1 MDNNR
6 NFFNVSPI
14 NSVKQNPFNSS
25 ENILEEPKSA
35 VSNPMQNRLNG
46 YDSAI
51 LNDKT
56 LPNGESE
63 KLKLEYKISE
73 KQKALTDINGKIRN
87 AELYGTQTEVL
98 SLRVRKQR
106 LEQELLELNRE
117 YANSNKRIKTPTG
130 EVINLPWVKKAQTFF
145 SRKVLAKVSKKF
157 NSIVFLGDSLEKLS
171 AINKSV
177 DALIEM
183 KVPYGEKNDNYEKLT
198 EYLYQA
204 NQIHSQ
210 IYKTLGN
217 MNNPPK
223 RGA

>member
-6 NFFNVSPI
+6 NFFNVSAI
-14 NSVKQNPFNSS
+14 NSVKQNPFNGS
-25 ENILEEPKSA
+25 ENILEEPKPSA
-35 VSNPMQNRLNG
+35 SNPIRLNG

-56 LPNGESE
+56 LPEDEN
-63 KLKLEYKISE
+63 LKLEYKISE
-73 KQKALTDINGKIRN
+73 KQKAITELNGKIKN

-106 LEQELLELNRE
+106 LEQELFELNRE
-117 YANSNKRIKTPTG
+117 YANKKIKTPKG
-130 EVINLPWVKKAQTFF
+130 EVIELPWIKKAQTFF

-204 NQIHSQ
+204 NQLHSQ
-210 IYKTLGN
+210 ISRTLGEIK
-217 MNNPPK
+217 NPQ
-223 RGA
+223 RRA

>member
-6 NFFNVSPI
+6 NFFNVSAI
-14 NSVKQNPFNSS
+14 NSVKQNPFNGS
-25 ENILEEPKSA
+25 ENILEEPKPSA
-35 VSNPMQNRLNG
+35 SNPIRLNG

-56 LPNGESE
+56 LPEDEN
-63 KLKLEYKISE
+63 LKLEYKISE
-73 KQKALTDINGKIRN
+73 KQKAITELNGKI
-87 AELYGTQTEVL
+87 
-98 SLRVRKQR
+98 
-106 LEQELLELNRE
+106 
-117 YANSNKRIKTPTG
+117 KTPKG
-130 EVINLPWVKKAQTFF
+130 EVIELPWIKKAQTFF

-204 NQIHSQ
+204 NQLHSQ
-210 IYKTLGN
+210 ISRTLGEIK
-217 MNNPPK
+217 NPQ
-223 RGA
+223 RRA

>member
-1 MDNNR
+1 MDNNN
-6 NFFNVSPI
+6 NFFNVNPI
-14 NSVKQNPFNSS
+14 QSVKQNPFTGSDK
-25 ENILEEPKSA
+25 LTEEPKSS
-35 VSNPMQNRLNG
+35 VSNHMKNRLNG

-56 LPNGESE
+56 LPQGNSD

-73 KQKALTDINGKIRN
+73 KQKNLNAINGRIHN

-117 YANSNKRIKTPTG
+117 YANSTRKIKTPTG
-130 EVINLPWVKKAQTFF
+130 ELIELPWVKKAQTFL

-171 AINKSV
+171 EINKSV
-177 DALIEM
+177 DALIDM
-183 KVPYGEKNDNYEKLT
+183 RVPYGEKNDNYEKLT

-204 NQIHSQ
+204 NQLHSQ
-210 IYKTLGN
+210 ISRTLGN
-217 MNNPPK
+217 MNTSPK
-223 RGA
+223 RST

>member
-1 MDNNR
+1 MENNR
-6 NFFNVSPI
+6 NFFNI
-14 NSVKQNPFNSS
+14 NPVQSVKQNPFTGAN
-25 ENILEEPKSA
+25 NLTDEPKSA
-35 VSNPMQNRLNG
+35 ASNPMQNRLNG
-46 YDSAI
+46 YDSTI

-56 LPNGESE
+56 LPQTETD

-73 KQKALTDINGKIRN
+73 KQKALTDINGKIKN
-87 AELYGTQTEVL
+87 AELYGTQNEVL

-106 LEQELLELNRE
+106 LEQELFELNRE
-117 YANSNKRIKTPTG
+117 HANSNKKIRTLTG
-130 EVINLPWVKKAQTFF
+130 EVIELPWVRKAQTFL
-145 SRKVLAKVSKKF
+145 SRNVLAKVSKKF

-204 NQIHSQ
+204 NQLHSQ
-210 IYKTLGN
+210 ISKTLGK
-217 MNNPPK
+217 MK
-223 RGA
+223 

>member
-6 NFFNVSPI
+6 NFFNISPV
-14 NSVKQNPFNSS
+14 NSIKQNPFNNS

-46 YDSAI
+46 YDSTI

-56 LPNGESE
+56 LPQGESE
-63 KLKLEYKISE
+63 RLKLEYKITE
-73 KQKALTDINGKIRN
+73 KQKALTDINGKIKN

-106 LEQELLELNRE
+106 IEQELSELNRE
-117 YANSNKRIKTPTG
+117 QAKSAQKIKTLTG
-130 EVINLPWVKKAQTFF
+130 EIIELPFIKKAQTFL

-171 AINKSV
+171 EINKSV

-204 NQIHSQ
+204 NQLHSQ
-210 IYKTLGN
+210 ISRTLGK
-217 MNNPPK
+217 MK
-223 RGA
+223 

>member
-14 NSVKQNPFNSS
+14 NSVKQNPFTSS

-46 YDSAI
+46 YDSNI

-56 LPNGESE
+56 LPQGNSE

-73 KQKALTDINGKIRN
+73 KQKALTDINGKIKN

-106 LEQELLELNRE
+106 LEQELFELNRE
-117 YANSNKRIKTPTG
+117 YADKKIKMPKG
-130 EVINLPWVKKAQTFF
+130 EVFELPWIKKAQTFF

-204 NQIHSQ
+204 NQLHTQ
-210 IYKTLGN
+210 ISRTLGDIK
-217 MNNPPK
+217 NPQK
-223 RGA
+223 HV

>member
-14 NSVKQNPFNSS
+14 NSVKQNPFTSS

-46 YDSAI
+46 YDSTI

-56 LPNGESE
+56 LPEGESE

-73 KQKALTDINGKIRN
+73 KQKALTDINGKIKN

-106 LEQELLELNRE
+106 LEQELFELNRE
-117 YANSNKRIKTPTG
+117 YANRKITTPKG
-130 EVINLPWVKKAQTFF
+130 EVIELPWIKKAQTFF

-157 NSIVFLGDSLEKLS
+157 NSIVFLGDSMEKLS

-204 NQIHSQ
+204 NQLHSQ
-210 IYKTLGN
+210 ISKTLGEIK
-217 MNNPPK
+217 NPQ
-223 RGA
+223 RRA

>member
-1 MDNNR
+1 MNTK
-6 NFFNVSPI
+6 F
-14 NSVKQNPFNSS
+14 
-25 ENILEEPKSA
+25 PK
-35 VSNPMQNRLNG
+35 NKRR
-46 YDSAI
+46 
-51 LNDKT
+51 
-56 LPNGESE
+56 
-63 KLKLEYKISE
+63 
-73 KQKALTDINGKIRN
+73 NGKIKN

-106 LEQELLELNRE
+106 LEQELFELNRE
-117 YANSNKRIKTPTG
+117 YADKKIKMPKG
-130 EVINLPWVKKAQTFF
+130 EVFELPWIKKAQTFF

-204 NQIHSQ
+204 NQLHTQ
-210 IYKTLGN
+210 ISRTLGDIK
-217 MNNPPK
+217 NPQK
-223 RGA
+223 HV

>member
-1 MDNNR
+1 MDNNL

-14 NSVKQNPFNSS
+14 NSVKQNPFNGSD
-25 ENILEEPKSA
+25 NLMEEPKSA
-35 VSNPMQNRLNG
+35 ASNPIRLNG

-56 LPNGESE
+56 LPQGDSE

-73 KQKALTDINGKIRN
+73 KQKAITELNGKIKN
-87 AELYGTQTEVL
+87 AELYGTQTEML

-106 LEQELLELNRE
+106 LEQELFELNRE
-117 YANSNKRIKTPTG
+117 YANKKIQTPAGELIKF
-130 EVINLPWVKKAQTFF
+130 PWIKKAQTFF

-177 DALIEM
+177 DELIEM

-204 NQIHSQ
+204 NQLHSR
-210 IYKTLGN
+210 ISKTIEN
-217 MNNPPK
+217 MNAPQK
-223 RGA
+223 HR

>member
-14 NSVKQNPFNSS
+14 NSVKQNPFTSS

-46 YDSAI
+46 YDSNI

-56 LPNGESE
+56 LPQGNSE

-73 KQKALTDINGKIRN
+73 KQKALTDINGKIKN

-106 LEQELLELNRE
+106 LEQELFELNRE
-117 YANSNKRIKTPTG
+117 YANKKIKTPKG
-130 EVINLPWVKKAQTFF
+130 EVIELPWIKKAQTFF

-204 NQIHSQ
+204 NQLHTQ
-210 IYKTLGN
+210 ISRTLGDIK
-217 MNNPPK
+217 NPQK
-223 RGA
+223 HV

>member
-14 NSVKQNPFNSS
+14 NSVKQNPFND
-25 ENILEEPKSA
+25 NILEDMKSTI
-35 VSNPMQNRLNG
+35 SNPMQNRLNG
-46 YDSAI
+46 YDSTI

-56 LPNGESE
+56 LPQGDNE

-73 KQKALTDINGKIRN
+73 KQKALTDINGKIKN

-106 LEQELLELNRE
+106 IEQELSELNRE
-117 YANSNKRIKTPTG
+117 QANSAQKIKTLSG
-130 EVINLPWVKKAQTFF
+130 EVIELPFIKKAQTFF
-145 SRKVLAKVSKKF
+145 SRKILAKVSKKF
-157 NSIVFLGDSLEKLS
+157 NSIVFLGDSLAKLS
-171 AINKSV
+171 EINKSV

-204 NQIHSQ
+204 NQLHSK
-210 IYKTLGN
+210 ISKTLGK
-217 MNNPPK
+217 MK
-223 RGA
+223 